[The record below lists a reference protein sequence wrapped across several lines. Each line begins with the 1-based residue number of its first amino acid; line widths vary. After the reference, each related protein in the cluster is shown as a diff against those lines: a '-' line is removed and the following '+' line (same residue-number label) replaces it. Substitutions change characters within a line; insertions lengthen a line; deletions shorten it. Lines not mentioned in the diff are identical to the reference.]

1 MAVMEIAAVIE
12 DLHLLVVL
20 AQTRSF
26 TQAAARLGVSKA
38 SVSMRIAELEK
49 AVGVPLVRRTTR
61 SVGLTEAGLRFV
73 ADAQSAFDRIEQSFV
88 AIRDLAGAPRG
99 LVRVTAPVALGRQW
113 LAPVLPAFLK
123 RYPDVRIELDL
134 SDRIV
139 RLAHEGF
146 DLAIRHTS
154 APPDTHVAWELCGS
168 TALLV
173 ASKDYLKR
181 HGTPEHPLELA
192 EHSCL
197 PYLRDA
203 GTPSWT
209 FERAQRRKAPERQV
223 VSVNGPFK
231 ANNSEVLREAVLGGV
246 GIGLLPDFSAQDAV
260 AAGKLVRLLP
270 DWQSIGYFGE
280 RIYAIRPFTHQVP
293 QSVQVLVD
301 YLRGSFAQRGLAA
314 GKRK

>member
-1 MAVMEIAAVIE
+1 MEIAAVIE

-26 TQAAARLGVSKA
+26 TQAASRLGVSKA

-49 AVGVPLVRRTTR
+49 AVGVSLVRRTTR

-73 ADAQSAFDRIEQSFV
+73 ADAQAAFDRIEQSFV

-99 LVRVTAPVALGRQW
+99 LLRVTTPVALGRQW
-113 LAPVLPAFLK
+113 LAPALPEFL
-123 RYPDVRIELDL
+123 RRFPEVRIELDL

-154 APPDTHVAWELCGS
+154 APPDTHVAWELRAS
-168 TALLV
+168 AALLV

-181 HGTPEHPLELA
+181 HGTPQHPLDLA
-192 EHSCL
+192 GHACL
-197 PYLRDA
+197 PYLRDGGA
-203 GTPSWT
+203 SSWT
-209 FERAQRRKAPERQV
+209 FERQQRRKAPERQV
-223 VSVNGPFK
+223 VSVNGPLK

-246 GIGLLPDFSAQDAV
+246 GIGLLPDFSAQASV
-260 AAGKLVRLLP
+260 ASGKLVQLLP
-270 DWQSIGYFGE
+270 EWRSVGAFGD
-280 RIYAIRPFTHQVP
+280 RIYAIRPYTQQVP
-293 QSVQVLVD
+293 QAVSALVAF
-301 YLRGSFAQRGLAA
+301 LRGPGVSL
-314 GKRK
+314 

>member
-1 MAVMEIAAVIE
+1 MAAMEIAAVIE

-73 ADAQSAFDRIEQSFV
+73 ADAQAAFDRIEQSFV
-88 AIRDLAGAPRG
+88 AMRDLAGAPRG

-113 LAPVLPAFLK
+113 LAPALPAFLR

-154 APPDTHVAWELCGS
+154 APPDTHVAWELRGS
-168 TALLV
+168 AALLV

-181 HGTPEHPLELA
+181 RGAPQHPLDLA
-192 EHSCL
+192 GHDCL
-197 PYLRDA
+197 PYLREGGA
-203 GTPSWT
+203 SSWT
-209 FERAQRRKAPERQV
+209 FERQQRQQRRKAPERHV
-223 VSVNGPFK
+223 VPVNGPLK

-246 GIGLLPDFSAQDAV
+246 GIGLLPDFSAQAAV
-260 AAGKLVRLLP
+260 VSGKLVQLLP
-270 DWQSIGYFGE
+270 EWQSVGSFGD
-280 RIYAIRPFTHQVP
+280 RIYAIRPYTQQVP
-293 QSVQVLVD
+293 QAVSVLVAF
-301 YLRGSFAQRGLAA
+301 LRELGV
-314 GKRK
+314 